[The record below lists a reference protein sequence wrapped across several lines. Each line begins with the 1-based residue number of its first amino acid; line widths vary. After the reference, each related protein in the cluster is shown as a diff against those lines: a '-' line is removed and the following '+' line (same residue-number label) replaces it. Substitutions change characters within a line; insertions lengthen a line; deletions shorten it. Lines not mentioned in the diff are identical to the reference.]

1 MKQISQ
7 SIINSTKS
15 LPGRWTKVTTLG
27 CTLALVFLGAT
38 SAQPKAKGTERPFK
52 ETGIISLTPDAS
64 GLAGTFGVV
73 GTATHLGKFVGQG
86 TYYVTGVS
94 SDGKKVFMHV
104 AATWTAANGDTIMLE
119 IQDWV
124 NDYSVTPPIATGL
137 GNILGGTGRFANA
150 SGSLFSDISPVN
162 VSPGDTQILTSEGT
176 ISY

>member
-1 MKQISQ
+1 MWDTGWPETKTERSKIMKK
-7 SIINSTKS
+7 SIFIRG
-15 LPGRWTKVTTLG
+15 LAALAV
-27 CTLALVFLGAT
+27 CALVLPVVG
-38 SAQPKAKGTERPFK
+38 SLKNPVERPFNAN
-52 ETGIISLTPDAS
+52 GASVMNPD
-64 GLAGTFGVV
+64 GTFLIV

-86 TYYVTGVS
+86 TYEVTGVS
-94 SDGKKVFMHV
+94 SDGLKVFMHV

-119 IQDWV
+119 ILNWV

-137 GNILGGTGRFANA
+137 ANIIGGTGRFANA